1 MFIQVTI
8 SALKTNEKP
17 RLPRDELVLYTVNGF
32 NGENQEDRAYK
43 RVTHY
48 TVWFLF
54 QTNRSK
60 YNSER

>member
-48 TVWFLF
+48 TV
-54 QTNRSK
+54 
-60 YNSER
+60 